1 MDAKLKPRFILEAVI
16 KRADGT
22 IEDLG
27 IIAGATKD
35 DLGVRLVSA
44 QEQLRI
50 IKSNQEDVDNG

>member
-27 IIAGATKD
+27 VIAESQIDNK
-35 DLGVRLVSA
+35 
-44 QEQLRI
+44 
-50 IKSNQEDVDNG
+50 EDADNG